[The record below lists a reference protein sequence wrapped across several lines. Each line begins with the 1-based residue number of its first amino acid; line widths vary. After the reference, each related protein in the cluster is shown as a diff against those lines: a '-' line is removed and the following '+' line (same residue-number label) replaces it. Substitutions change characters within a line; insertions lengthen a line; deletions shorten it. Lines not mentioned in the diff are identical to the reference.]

1 MTDERKP
8 KTSKG
13 TKSVLKQL
21 FSRKSRISFISSEE
35 TSPSDKNLSDIAVSR
50 DTSELDSNMKPAVSE
65 NEEPNYPLFVGM
77 YEFSS
82 RTDDDLGFKKG
93 DLLYIINTD
102 DDDDW
107 WYARSKHTG
116 QEGYIPSNHVVEFES
131 QLDTEV

>member
-21 FSRKSRISFISSEE
+21 LSRKSRTSFISSED
-35 TSPSDKNLSDIAVSR
+35 TSSSGENLSDIVVSR
-50 DTSELDSNMKPAVSE
+50 NTTELDSNMKPAVSE
-65 NEEPNYPLFVGM
+65 NEPNYPLFVGM
-77 YEFSS
+77 HEFSS

-102 DDDDW
+102 DDDW
-107 WYARSKHTG
+107 WYAKSKCTG